1 VFGLYCA
8 GVAYKENPPGI
19 MDKSDEHLQ
28 RWRLVLGAAADPEGT
43 SSLAGAEQRMDQ
55 VLEAL
60 YDSDRQGGLGS
71 SSPNVHRWLGDIRR
85 YFPTPMVQVM
95 QRDALERLGL
105 RRMLLEPELLEQM
118 EPDVHLVATL
128 LSLSKSL
135 PATTRE
141 TARQVVRRV
150 VEALE
155 KRLRSPLQQALDGS
169 LHKSSRKRRP
179 SFQEIN
185 WPRTIQTNL
194 RHYQPELKAIIPEK
208 LVGHGRRGRQ
218 LRDLILLLDQS
229 GSMAASMVY
238 AAVLAGI
245 MASLRSVHTRLIAFD
260 TSVADLSEYLHD
272 PVELLFSVQSG
283 GGTDIQKAL
292 AYSRGLIRRPADT
305 ILVLISDL
313 YEGGN
318 AREMVRRFSEI
329 RASGV
334 QCVALLAL
342 SDKGAPAYDR
352 QIAGQLAALGIPAF
366 ACTPDMF
373 PELMAAAMRGADL
386 GEWASF
392 QSGR

>member
-1 VFGLYCA
+1 
-8 GVAYKENPPGI
+8 
-19 MDKSDEHLQ
+19 MDSTEEHIQ
-28 RWRLVLGAAADPEGT
+28 RWRLVLGAAADPKGVSTLSAE
-43 SSLAGAEQRMDQ
+43 EQRMDK

-85 YFPTPMVQVM
+85 YFPTPMVQIM

-118 EPDVHLVATL
+118 EPDVHLVASL

-141 TARQVVRRV
+141 TAKQVVRRV

-155 KRLRSPLQQALDGS
+155 KRLRSPMQQAIEGS
-169 LHKSSRKRRP
+169 LHKSTRKRRP
-179 SFQEIN
+179 TLQEIN
-185 WPRTIQTNL
+185 WQRTIQVNL
-194 RHYQPELKAIIPEK
+194 RHYSPELKAIIPEK
-208 LVGHGRRGRQ
+208 LVGHGRRGQ
-218 LRDLILLLDQS
+218 KLRDLILLLDQS
-229 GSMAASMVY
+229 GSMAGSMVY
-238 AAVLAGI
+238 AAVLGSI
-245 MASLRSVHTRLIAFD
+245 MASLRTVNTRLIAFD

-272 PVELLFSVQSG
+272 PVELLFAVQSG
-283 GGTDIQKAL
+283 GGTDIRKAL
-292 AYSRGLIRRPADT
+292 AYSKGLIRRPMDT

-318 AREMVRRFSEI
+318 TREMMRYFSEI

-334 QCVALLAL
+334 QCVTLLAL

-352 QIAGQLAALGIPAF
+352 QIADQLAAQGIPAF
-366 ACTPDMF
+366 ACTPELF
-373 PELMAAAMRGADL
+373 PDLMAAAIRGADL
-386 GEWASF
+386 GDWAAA
-392 QSGR
+392 QSDK

>member
-1 VFGLYCA
+1 
-8 GVAYKENPPGI
+8 
-19 MDKSDEHLQ
+19 MDSTEEHIQ
-28 RWRLVLGAAADPEGT
+28 RWRLVLGAAADPKGVSTLSAE
-43 SSLAGAEQRMDQ
+43 EQRMDK

-85 YFPTPMVQVM
+85 YFPTPMVQIM

-118 EPDVHLVATL
+118 EPDVHLVASL

-141 TARQVVRRV
+141 TAKQVVRRV

-155 KRLRSPLQQALDGS
+155 KRLRSPTQQAIEGS
-169 LHKSSRKRRP
+169 LHKSTRKRRP
-179 SFQEIN
+179 TLQEIN
-185 WPRTIQTNL
+185 WQRTIQVNL
-194 RHYQPELKAIIPEK
+194 RHYSPELKAIIPEK
-208 LVGHGRRGRQ
+208 LVGHGRRGQ
-218 LRDLILLLDQS
+218 KLRDLILLLDQS
-229 GSMAASMVY
+229 GSMAGSMVY
-238 AAVLAGI
+238 AAVLGSI
-245 MASLRSVHTRLIAFD
+245 MASLRTVNTRLIAFD

-272 PVELLFSVQSG
+272 PVELLFAVQSG
-283 GGTDIQKAL
+283 GGTDIRKAL
-292 AYSRGLIRRPADT
+292 AHSKGLIRRPMDT

-318 AREMVRRFSEI
+318 AREMMRCFSEI

-334 QCVALLAL
+334 QCVTLLAL

-352 QIAGQLAALGIPAF
+352 QIADQLAAQGIPAF
-366 ACTPDMF
+366 ACTPELF
-373 PELMAAAMRGADL
+373 PDLMAAAIRGSDL
-386 GEWASF
+386 GDWAAA
-392 QSGR
+392 QSDK